1 MVADEISIDQRVRI
15 RCRLMDADVYGRVMA
30 KRGNGALVQA
40 TERDESILFMTPG
53 TEVDVIAFGLHEVVM
68 FPSRILDDRGN
79 CIAISLPSGARI
91 ERQRGVYRKR
101 CEIEAVY
108 WNTQRPTQ
116 KVKAVIEDISL
127 GGVLLKTASAPEVGA
142 QLGIFFELPDL
153 SYEVEANIEVVRVLH
168 QPGMSEDTGT
178 QRVGCVFTNVSRI
191 TSGMIDQY
199 LAAGAGEAES
209 PPARRVAGANG

>member
-1 MVADEISIDQRVRI
+1 
-15 RCRLMDADVYGRVMA
+15 
-30 KRGNGALVQA
+30 
-40 TERDESILFMTPG
+40 
-53 TEVDVIAFGLHEVVM
+53 
-68 FPSRILDDRGN
+68 
-79 CIAISLPSGARI
+79 
-91 ERQRGVYRKR
+91 
-101 CEIEAVY
+101 
-108 WNTQRPTQ
+108 
-116 KVKAVIEDISL
+116 
-127 GGVLLKTASAPEVGA
+127 
-142 QLGIFFELPDL
+142 LGIFFELPDL